1 MSRTLENSPQDA
13 NQMQCMLSPKKDRT
27 DENQLLSK
35 GWKEE
40 NRII

>member
-27 DENQLLSK
+27 DENQLNQK
-35 GWKEE
+35 DGKKK
-40 NRII
+40 IV

>member
-13 NQMQCMLSPKKDRT
+13 NQMLSPKKDRT